1 MTPAISNTPKLAPKS
16 FDVDAVKF
24 LASRG
29 GPFLTAI
36 IPDRHPG
43 APEGSRRSI
52 IQSLV
57 KNAQEQL
64 AASPFADRALE
75 LVAPLEA
82 LARDPDVA
90 AGGAGFA
97 IFLSPERGVFY
108 RAPGHTEKIVLSSH
122 PFLTPFFAEASVPN
136 DFFIL
141 GLSTKHLR
149 LFHYANGE
157 CTEVDLPEGV
167 PTSLEEAGKRSDLN
181 LENRSSIG
189 SNAGSMH
196 SMRFGTM
203 SDRESA
209 GDHLRHFFGLADHGL
224 KPLLAGKP
232 LLLMGVHEEIH
243 AYERAAKY
251 GHLLG
256 SGIDGSPDVLSVAQ
270 AAALAREAAKAD
282 YERQADAVLAEFR
295 EMKERVRTLK
305 DPLAI
310 LRAAAQ
316 GRVHRLCVRKDTQLF
331 VAAKEAG
338 VPKQDLVNAA
348 AVETLRTG
356 GEVFELGQDRMAEA
370 EPLAAILR
378 Y

>member
-1 MTPAISNTPKLAPKS
+1 
-16 FDVDAVKF
+16 V
-24 LASRG
+24 
-29 GPFLTAI
+29 
-36 IPDRHPG
+36 
-43 APEGSRRSI
+43 
-52 IQSLV
+52 
-57 KNAQEQL
+57 
-64 AASPFADRALE
+64 E
-75 LVAPLEA
+75 LIAPLET
-82 LARDPDVA
+82 LARDPEVA

-97 IFLSPERGVFY
+97 IFQSPEGGVFY
-108 RAPGHTEKIVLSSH
+108 RTPGHTEKLVFSSH
-122 PFLTPFFAEASVPN
+122 PFLTPFFAEASLPN
-136 DFFIL
+136 DLFVL
-141 GLSTKHLR
+141 GLGTKHLR
-149 LFHYANGE
+149 LFHYAQGACME
-157 CTEVDLPEGV
+157 LDLPEGV
-167 PTSLEEAGKRSDLN
+167 PASLEEADKRSDLN

-209 GDHLRHFFGLADHGL
+209 GDHLRHFFGLVDHGL

-251 GHLLG
+251 SHLLG
-256 SGIDGSPDVLSVAQ
+256 SGIDGSPEVLSVAQ
-270 AAALAREAAKAD
+270 VAVLAGEAAKAD
-282 YERQADAVLAEFR
+282 YQRHADAVLAEFR

-316 GRVHRLCVRKDTQLF
+316 GRVHRLCVRKDTQSF
-331 VAAKEAG
+331 VSAAEAG